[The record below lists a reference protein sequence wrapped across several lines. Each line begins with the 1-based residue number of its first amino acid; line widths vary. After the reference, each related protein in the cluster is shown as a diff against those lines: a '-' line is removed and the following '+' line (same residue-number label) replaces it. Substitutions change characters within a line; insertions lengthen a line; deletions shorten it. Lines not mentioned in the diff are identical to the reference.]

1 MSRAAPGPEDRHAH
15 SPGADGG
22 AGAGCAEAVVETA
35 RPAGRVLAALAGFR
49 APVVWILLAIAF
61 FTSISGKP
69 VDGALLLIVAIGLAW
84 DAGRRAL
91 HHPEAGRH
99 PETGRQPET
108 GRYLESGRSPEA
120 GRRPEAGHGAQA
132 RRGAVPRPAGR
143 YSGRRR
149 LVAVAVLLACG
160 AAYAGVMGSFTRY
173 SWPVTA
179 GIVGL
184 GTAVVVIGWQGPR
197 RDRPAGARLP
207 LAGTLAWIAVLVA
220 GCLWEL
226 GALLQQP
233 SLTTDS
239 YSHPTISTLT
249 DPVLATS
256 PGRAVVL
263 LAWLAL
269 GWYLVER

>member
-1 MSRAAPGPEDRHAH
+1 VSRAAPGPEDRHAH
-15 SPGADGG
+15 SPGTGGG
-22 AGAGCAEAVVETA
+22 AGAGCAEAVAGDA
-35 RPAGRVLAALAGFR
+35 RPAGRVLAALAGLR
-49 APVVWILLAIAF
+49 EPVVWILLAIAF
-61 FTSISGKP
+61 FTGISGKP
-69 VDGALLLIVAIGLAW
+69 VDGVLMLLVAVGLAW

-91 HHPEAGRH
+91 RHSDAADAANAPAWPARLRGGYRRVVVAG
-99 PETGRQPET
+99 
-108 GRYLESGRSPEA
+108 S
-120 GRRPEAGHGAQA
+120 
-132 RRGAVPRPAGR
+132 
-143 YSGRRR
+143 
-149 LVAVAVLLACG
+149 LLAG
-160 AAYAGVMGSFTRY
+160 AAIYAGVVGSFSRY

-179 GIVGL
+179 CIIVL
-184 GTAVVVIGWQGPR
+184 GMVVVLIGWHGPVR
-197 RDRPAGARLP
+197 ARPAGGRLP
-207 LAGTLAWIAVLVA
+207 VAGTLAWIAVLVA

-256 PGRAVVL
+256 PCRAVIL

>member
-1 MSRAAPGPEDRHAH
+1 M
-15 SPGADGG
+15 
-22 AGAGCAEAVVETA
+22 
-35 RPAGRVLAALAGFR
+35 AALAGFR

-69 VDGALLLIVAIGLAW
+69 VDGVLMLIVAVGLAW

-91 HHPEAGRH
+91 RHSAAEEA
-99 PETGRQPET
+99 P
-108 GRYLESGRSPEA
+108 A
-120 GRRPEAGHGAQA
+120 
-132 RRGAVPRPAGR
+132 RPAARTG
-143 YSGRRR
+143 GRRR
-149 LVAVAVLLACG
+149 FAVIALLA
-160 AAYAGVMGSFTRY
+160 AAVVYAGVVGSFSRY

-179 GIVGL
+179 CIIVL
-184 GTAVVVIGWQGPR
+184 GTVVVLIGWHGPVR
-197 RDRPAGARLP
+197 SRPAGGRLP
-207 LAGTLAWIAVLVA
+207 VAGTLAWIAVLVA

>member
-1 MSRAAPGPEDRHAH
+1 VSRAGPGPEERHSH
-15 SPGADGG
+15 SPGTDGG
-22 AGAGCAEAVVETA
+22 AGAGCAEAVVDAA

-49 APVVWILLAIAF
+49 EPVVWILLAIAF
-61 FTSISGKP
+61 FTAISGKP
-69 VDGALLLIVAIGLAW
+69 VDGVLMLLVAVGLAW

-91 HHPEAGRH
+91 RHSDGADADDAAGSVAW
-99 PETGRQPET
+99 P
-108 GRYLESGRSPEA
+108 
-120 GRRPEAGHGAQA
+120 A
-132 RRGAVPRPAGR
+132 RLR
-143 YSGRRR
+143 SGRRR
-149 LVAVAVLLACG
+149 GILVGALLAGG
-160 AAYAGVMGSFTRY
+160 AVYAGVVGSFSRY
-173 SWPVTA
+173 SWPVT
-179 GIVGL
+179 GCVIGL
-184 GTAVVVIGWQGPR
+184 GTVVVLIGWHGPVR
-197 RDRPAGARLP
+197 ARPPGGRLP
-207 LAGTLAWIAVLVA
+207 VAGTLAWIAVLVA

-226 GALLQQP
+226 GSLLQQP

>member
-15 SPGADGG
+15 SPGTDGG
-22 AGAGCAEAVVETA
+22 AGAGCAEAVVDAA
-35 RPAGRVLAALAGFR
+35 RPAGRVLAALAGLR
-49 APVVWILLAIAF
+49 EPVVWILLAIAF
-61 FTSISGKP
+61 FTAISGKP
-69 VDGALLLIVAIGLAW
+69 VDGVLMLLVAVGLAW

-91 HHPEAGRH
+91 RHSDVAGA
-99 PETGRQPET
+99 PAWP
-108 GRYLESGRSPEA
+108 
-120 GRRPEAGHGAQA
+120 A
-132 RRGAVPRPAGR
+132 RLRG
-143 YSGRRR
+143 GRRR
-149 LVAVAVLLACG
+149 VILVGALLAGG
-160 AAYAGVMGSFTRY
+160 AAYAGVVGSFSRY

-179 GIVGL
+179 CIVVL
-184 GTAVVVIGWQGPR
+184 GTVVVLIAWHGPV
-197 RDRPAGARLP
+197 RDRSAAGRLP
-207 LAGTLAWIAVLVA
+207 VAGTLAWVAVLVA

-263 LAWLAL
+263 FAWLAL